1 MMELAAFYDAHVAF
15 KLDGYFAT
23 AALRR
28 QHELR
33 KERAR
38 ILSMA
43 MQIIDADAPQVLTV
57 KAIVRAVQDYY
68 GFSTLE
74 MQSGRKRQK
83 LCEARQVC
91 MYLAREHTGA
101 TNREIGLPLGG
112 RDPSTAFWGQ
122 RSIRLRLASGDEDLA
137 ADVAAIRSALKIK
150 DQRFCQSPTD
160 PNQA

>member
-15 KLDGYFAT
+15 RLDGYFAT

-28 QHELR
+28 RHELER
-33 KERAR
+33 ERAR

-43 MQIIDADAPQVLTV
+43 MQIMDAETPDKLTV

-74 MQSGRKRQK
+74 MQSGRKRKK

-91 MYLAREHTGA
+91 MYLARQHTGA

-122 RSIRLRLASGDEDLA
+122 RMIRLRLAAGEKALA
-137 ADVAAIRSALKIK
+137 ADITAIRATLGLVVE
-150 DQRFCQSPTD
+150 
-160 PNQA
+160 